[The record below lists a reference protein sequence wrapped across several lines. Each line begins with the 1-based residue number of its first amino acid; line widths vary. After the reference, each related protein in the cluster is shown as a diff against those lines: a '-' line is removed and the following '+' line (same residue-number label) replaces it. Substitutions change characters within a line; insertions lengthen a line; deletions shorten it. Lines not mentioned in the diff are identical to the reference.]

1 MSIAPR
7 LPLAAAAVLAAGA
20 AVWTLAPRGAS
31 EPPLLA
37 AAAQDAEAEAPEVAP
52 MVLGAE
58 DAPVTV
64 VEYASYTC
72 PHCATF
78 HDEVFPALKRDYVD
92 EGLVR
97 FEYREV
103 YFDRPGLWASM
114 VARCDGGMRFFG
126 ITDLLYENQ
135 SDWRQGEPAQVAD
148 GLRRIGLTAGLTQEQ
163 LDACM
168 SDGAMAQALVA
179 NFEANAEEDGIRSTP
194 SFLVDGELHSN
205 MSEAE
210 FREILD
216 ARLAEAG
223 EG

>member
-1 MSIAPR
+1 MTPLPR
-7 LPLAAAAVLAAGA
+7 APLAAAAALVLSFGA
-20 AVWTLAPRGAS
+20 PVP
-31 EPPLLA
+31 
-37 AAAQDAEAEAPEVAP
+37 AQEAEAPADAPAVAP

-78 HDEVFPALKRDYVD
+78 HEEVFPALRRDYVD

-114 VARCDGGMRFFG
+114 VARCGDGMRFFG

-135 SDWRQGEPAQVAD
+135 SEWTEGEPAQIAD
-148 GLRRIGLTAGLTQEQ
+148 GLRRIGLSAGLTQEEVE
-163 LDACM
+163 ACM
-168 SDGAMAQALVA
+168 NDGAMAQALVA
-179 NFEANAEEDGIRSTP
+179 NFEENAEEDGIRSTP

-210 FREILD
+210 FRTLLD
-216 ARLAEAG
+216 ERLDEAG